1 MKDGIRLVCSGNA
14 TPASSLVPKAIAM
27 VDRLRE
33 VDEFGYQQWQVSDT
47 QRIDVKLNGT
57 HATIWIW
64 EGEESGDK
72 CPTYVSG
79 MTWEGVRIYRTDPD
93 TGETLNSVRWFQPSP
108 AYRGRAQLP
117 SGWQTINA
125 MKVGPSPLAT
135 NPFFTPPDGPTY
147 WRQEGWAQIST
158 LHACS

>member
-57 HATIWIW
+57 TPVWLIEAIDAEDGTAATPF
-64 EGEESGDK
+64 S
-72 CPTYVSG
+72 
-79 MTWEGVRIYRTDPD
+79 
-93 TGETLNSVRWFQPSP
+93 
-108 AYRGRAQLP
+108 
-117 SGWQTINA
+117 
-125 MKVGPSPLAT
+125 AT
-135 NPFFTPPDGPTY
+135 V
-147 WRQEGWAQIST
+147 
-158 LHACS
+158 